1 MLIGE
6 KVLLRARRE
15 SDVAVL
21 HEELYEDVAMRTR
34 TDGRPWRPLPVEA
47 SPFRPTGAEEPAVF
61 SAVERA
67 GGELAGAAVLWG
79 VNTHHR
85 SAHLGMSLRP
95 AVRGRGL
102 GTDVVRVLCRYG
114 FEVRGLHRLQVDTL
128 ADNTAMIG
136 AAERA
141 GFRVEGTMRGAAWVS
156 GRFVDEVVLGL
167 LAEDWAP

>member
-1 MLIGE
+1 MLIGS
-6 KVLLRARRE
+6 KTLLRARRE

-47 SPFRPTGAEEPAVF
+47 SPFHVTGAEEPAVF
-61 SAVERA
+61 SVVERES
-67 GGELAGAAVLWG
+67 GEHAGAAVVWG

-85 SAHLGMSLRP
+85 YAHLGMSLLP
-95 AVRGRGL
+95 AMRGRGL

-141 GFRVEGTMRGAAWVS
+141 GFRVEGTLRGAAWVS

-167 LAEDWAP
+167 VAEDWTP

>member
-6 KVLLRARRE
+6 KVLLRARQE

-21 HEELYEDVAMRTR
+21 HAELYEDVAVRTR

-47 SPFRPTGAEEPAVF
+47 SPFRAAGAEEPAVF

-67 GGELAGAAVLWG
+67 SGELAGAAVLWG

-114 FEVRGLHRLQVDTL
+114 FEVRGLHRLRVDTL

-167 LAEDWAP
+167 LAEEWAP

>member
-6 KVLLRARRE
+6 KVLLRARQE

-21 HEELYEDVAMRTR
+21 HGELYEDVATRAR

-47 SPFRPTGAEEPAVF
+47 SPFQGPGPENAAVF

-79 VNTHHR
+79 VDTHHR
-85 SAHLGMSLRP
+85 SAHLGLSLRP
-95 AVRGRGL
+95 AMRWRGL

-114 FEVRGLHRLQVDTL
+114 FEVCGLHRLQVDTL

-141 GFRVEGTMRGAAWVS
+141 GFHVEGTMRGAAWVT
-156 GRFVDEVVLGL
+156 GRFVDEVVLGM
-167 LAEDWAP
+167 LAEEWTR

>member
-1 MLIGE
+1 MLIGA
-6 KVLLRARRE
+6 KTLLRARRE

-47 SPFRPTGAEEPAVF
+47 SPFRATGTEEPAVF
-61 SAVERA
+61 SVVERE
-67 GGELAGAAVLWG
+67 GGALAGAAVVWG
-79 VNTHHR
+79 VDTHHR
-85 SAHLGMSLRP
+85 SAHLGLSLLP
-95 AVRGRGL
+95 AMRGRGL
-102 GTDVVRVLCRYG
+102 GADAVRVLCRYG

-167 LAEDWAP
+167 LADGWTP

>member
-6 KVLLRARRE
+6 KVLLRARQE

-21 HEELYEDVAMRTR
+21 HAELYEDVAVRTR

-47 SPFRPTGAEEPAVF
+47 SPFRATGAEESAVF